1 MIIKED
7 IMITD
12 EFIIRK
18 ADNILFK
25 NEIAIFHPMY
35 FQPSENISAI
45 SIENTKISVLPEDR
59 YKLLNYVCHRIDHQ
73 IKKIKIIICLYQQ
86 PDTKFIKYKGGWSIL
101 RSQSIDID
109 KIAEKKE
116 FLIKKNKGLNFILEG
131 EVNIEDDLIL
141 KRILDFT
148 SVIYFSTECGQTIY
162 PKIESHDDWINYMLD
177 IGGSVLFFLG
187 LGLEAACEIVVM
199 KKSKD
204 ILKLLE

>member
-1 MIIKED
+1 M
-7 IMITD
+7 
-12 EFIIRK
+12 
-18 ADNILFK
+18 
-25 NEIAIFHPMY
+25 
-35 FQPSENISAI
+35 
-45 SIENTKISVLPEDR
+45 
-59 YKLLNYVCHRIDHQ
+59 
-73 IKKIKIIICLYQQ
+73 
-86 PDTKFIKYKGGWSIL
+86 
-101 RSQSIDID
+101 
-109 KIAEKKE
+109 
-116 FLIKKNKGLNFILEG
+116 NFILEG